1 MRKIL
6 AILYV
11 LSKLI
16 MLFSCT
22 FLAPA
27 LVSILYRD
35 GALDTFVTAA
45 IAGLAIGL
53 SLWSATRRYQRELKP
68 RDGFILVTTL
78 WVGFAITASFPFML
92 ARPDMPFSH
101 AFFEAMSGLTTTG
114 STVISGLDTLP
125 ASLNFWRHFLN
136 WMGGMGIIVLAV
148 AILPIL
154 GIGGM
159 QLYKAETPGPMK
171 DSKLAPR
178 ITETAKN
185 LWLVYSGWTLAVALA
200 LKAAGLSW
208 LDAVCHA
215 FAALSLGGF
224 STHDNSVGAF
234 DSLPVEL
241 ILSFGMI
248 VGAMNF
254 ATHFLALRQ
263 RSLRAYLRDP
273 EAKAMLWLLLGSIL
287 AMSAYLWA
295 HHVYD
300 FPTALRHVSFNL
312 ISIATDSGFASVD
325 YARWPIFVPLWMLF
339 LSSITACSGSTG
351 GGIKMVRTL
360 MLSKQSVNEMTRLL
374 HPAAVR
380 PVKIGGKVV
389 PQDVMLS
396 VMGFIFVYCMCIV
409 ILSFALIASGLDF
422 LSAFTAVIASIN
434 NAGPG
439 LGVVGPASNYASL
452 SDFQIWICSLAMLL
466 GRLEVFTLLILFT
479 PAFWRK

>member
-45 IAGLAIGL
+45 VAGLAIGL
-53 SLWSATRRYQRELKP
+53 ALWSATRRSQRELKP

-224 STHDNSVGAF
+224 STRDNSVGAF

-248 VGAMNF
+248 IGAMNF

-287 AMSAYLWA
+287 AMSVYLWA

-300 FPTALRHVSFNL
+300 FLTALRHVSFNL

-380 PVKIGGKVV
+380 PVKIGGKLV
-389 PQDVMLS
+389 PESVMLS

-452 SDFQIWICSLAMLL
+452 SDLQIWICSLAMLL

-479 PAFWRK
+479 PSFWRK

>member
-45 IAGLAIGL
+45 VAGLAIGL
-53 SLWSATRRYQRELKP
+53 ALWSATRRYQRELKP

-92 ARPDMPFSH
+92 ARPDMSFSH

-114 STVISGLDTLP
+114 STVISGLDALP

-224 STHDNSVGAF
+224 STRDSSVGAF

-295 HHVYD
+295 HRVYD

-339 LSSITACSGSTG
+339 LSSVTACSGSTG
-351 GGIKMVRTL
+351 GGIKMVRSL

-452 SDFQIWICSLAMLL
+452 SDFQIWTCSLAMLL